1 MGSKKLVQYHIVRL
15 MVTLTT
21 LYCKNFVPPSKNWQ
35 YRLISILVAVFSCF
49 CKLTFPGW
57 LFSFTNNISIRIRV
71 KPVGRRSVRNLIE
84 LKTFANECIALH
96 GFFFR
101 SPHCGQYWHN
111 ARYKNIYI
119 CWSSAAADSLWR
131 GRFYLCII
139 ALLLLV
145 FVFFSLTYFCSFF
158 FLLSPF
164 QHKCWF
170 NIRTK
175 FSTLYFSVVSFDLFF
190 FCLSRSLSI
199 FSHFFGFYICLWHVK
214 MYSKMNKKKF
224 QQSR

>member
-1 MGSKKLVQYHIVRL
+1 MINWKLL
-15 MVTLTT
+15 L
-21 LYCKNFVPPSKNWQ
+21 
-35 YRLISILVAVFSCF
+35 
-49 CKLTFPGW
+49 
-57 LFSFTNNISIRIRV
+57 

-96 GFFFR
+96 GFFFSR

-119 CWSSAAADSLWR
+119 CWSSAAADSLWQ

-158 FLLSPF
+158 FLLLPF

-175 FSTLYFSVVSFDLFF
+175 FSTLYFSVVSFELFF
-190 FCLSRSLSI
+190 FSVYLDLFLFFPTFLDFI
-199 FSHFFGFYICLWHVK
+199 FVCDT
-214 MYSKMNKKKF
+214 SKCIQRWTKKNFNNQDREWERESEINVWYMDIYVTRKRADIKSWKKN
-224 QQSR
+224 QSWF